1 MGRYV
6 EYMLIGQT
14 HLENVQNDR
23 YPDIKPQTL
32 DELQPVAPATQQRRA
47 TRPTCPRTPPTIRS

>member
-6 EYMLIGQT
+6 EYMLSGQT
-14 HLENVQNDR
+14 HLENIQNDR

-32 DELQPVAPATQQRRA
+32 DELQPVAPTTQQR
-47 TRPTCPRTPPTIRS
+47 